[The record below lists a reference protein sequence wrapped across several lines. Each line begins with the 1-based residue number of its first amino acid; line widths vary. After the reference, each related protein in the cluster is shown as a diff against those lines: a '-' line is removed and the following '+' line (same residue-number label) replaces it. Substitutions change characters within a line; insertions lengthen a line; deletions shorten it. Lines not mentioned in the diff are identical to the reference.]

1 MRTRL
6 VAGIHARVVPG
17 LPNSLRAEPN
27 STSALLS
34 QIAGGSIFDVL
45 AGPQCGEGLLWW
57 QIDVD
62 GQKGWTVEGRDETYW
77 IEPLLPAALPAT
89 RTPISASNAD
99 GLSEIA
105 RLEGN
110 FDGELAFSPDGATL
124 AVLGAAGSD
133 GVWLYKMASLQ
144 DPPRILPGDTLLT
157 SLTFRPD
164 GSQVLVGGS
173 DGAVRLWNTGI
184 NETRVEAL
192 MLQTH
197 ASDIGAVAFAPSGA
211 QFASVGTNAL
221 TTAQVDKSNAILLW
235 DANNVSQ
242 QAALAGHTARV
253 NALVYSRD
261 GSRLISA
268 GADKTLRI
276 WDVTAKNA
284 LTTIQSQSPIRAAA
298 YSPNGQFIAY
308 GAEDGTVALL
318 NAANGQTL
326 STLRGH
332 TAAVNAVAFSPDN
345 SLLVSVGDDGLVV
358 VWSTQSD
365 KALAILQGH
374 TDKVTGVAFLP
385 DGTLIASIGKD
396 HTVRLWGVQQSV
408 G

>member
-1 MRTRL
+1 
-6 VAGIHARVVPG
+6 
-17 LPNSLRAEPN
+17 
-27 STSALLS
+27 
-34 QIAGGSIFDVL
+34 
-45 AGPQCGEGLLWW
+45 
-57 QIDVD
+57 
-62 GQKGWTVEGRDETYW
+62 
-77 IEPLLPAALPAT
+77 
-89 RTPISASNAD
+89 
-99 GLSEIA
+99 
-105 RLEGN
+105 
-110 FDGELAFSPDGATL
+110 
-124 AVLGAAGSD
+124 
-133 GVWLYKMASLQ
+133 
-144 DPPRILPGDTLLT
+144 LT

-253 NALVYSRD
+253 NALAYSRD

-276 WDVTAKNA
+276 WDVAAKNA